1 MVYIA
6 GDNDLDT
13 FGITDIEE
21 MMAVKD
27 TGDKLT
33 ILVQQDQSK
42 DARDSGTKRYVIRH
56 GKKEKTEHLGETN
69 TGDANTLTEFI
80 NWGMREYESER
91 NIVVLWNHGG
101 GTRDELF
108 PGYENNVTPTT
119 MRSVHANPSVGNQPS
134 LFSEESRLERIKEL
148 MLEFEVEQGK
158 PTRSIGGK
166 EAKAIL
172 FDDGAKD
179 FLDNLELK
187 KVFEDLDKKVDIIG
201 FDACLMGMLE
211 IAYQLRDHTKVVIGS
226 EELEPG
232 KGWDYKAI
240 VGFLVKNP
248 YATNEEVSKA
258 IIDSFILSYQD
269 EKKLK
274 LTLSA
279 IRTDKLQ
286 RLACLMNVFAHTI
299 LRKEKKIRRTFLALV
314 DEAQTFDYQNNEQ
327 IYRDLK
333 HFVLITKEYYEDDEE
348 IVKSAEMLLEG
359 LQDIIIE
366 NQTSNF
372 EHAHGVSVYLPLM
385 PTMSPFAIAIFS
397 ALDINATKEAPH
409 WLKLFKQIGNL
420 DNQANQFLGTEAL
433 EPCMDR
439 ELTNEEIILL
449 EELYPVDVAVSYTDF
464 NTSFRSR
471 K

>member
-13 FGITDIEE
+13 FGTTDIEE
-21 MMAVKD
+21 MMAVKY
-27 TGDKLT
+27 TGSNLT
-33 ILVQQDQSK
+33 ILVQQDQSE

-56 GKKEKTEHLGETN
+56 GKKEKIEHLGETN

-80 NWGMREYESER
+80 NWGLNGYEAER

-108 PGYENNVTPTT
+108 PGYENNVTPST
-119 MRSVHANPSVGNQPS
+119 MRSVHANPTVGNQPS
-134 LFSEESRLERIKEL
+134 LFSQESRVERIKEL

-211 IAYQLRDHTKVVIGS
+211 VAYQLREHTEVIIGS

-232 KGWDYKAI
+232 KGWDYEAI
-240 VGFLVKNP
+240 VGFLVNNP
-248 YATNEEVSKA
+248 TATNEEVSKA
-258 IIDSFILSYQD
+258 IIDSFILSYKE
-269 EKKLK
+269 EKELK

-279 IRTDKLQ
+279 IRTNKLQ
-286 RLACLMNVFAHTI
+286 RLVCLMNVFAHTI

-327 IYRDLK
+327 IYRDLR
-333 HFVLITKEYYEDDEE
+333 HFVLLTNDYYEDDEE
-348 IVKSAEMLLEG
+348 IVKAGEMLLEG

-397 ALDINATKEAPH
+397 ALDINATNEAPH

-420 DNQANQFLGTEAL
+420 DTQKNQFFGAEAV

-439 ELTNEEIILL
+439 ELTDEEIILL
-449 EELYPVDVAVSYTDF
+449 EELYPVDVAISYSDF
-464 NTSFRSR
+464 NASFRSN